1 MKFCFVVNISA
12 TLKGK
17 AIGGA
22 ELQISLLSKALVQKG
37 HEVVIIDYD
46 ATEPFITEDGIRV
59 LNLPQWH
66 AGIKGIRLLTHR
78 LPALY
83 KVLVAEKADFY
94 YVRMR
99 ALFNLMPYLAAKK
112 NKAKFIV
119 ALAHD
124 LDVAGF
130 RQRFKHEY
138 KPKFKLYKF
147 LTLDLPNDW
156 AFDYT
161 IRRADF
167 VTLQHQGQHLSSKR
181 FKGKQGVFRNIFDY
195 KEMKSPVHIPGNFF
209 VLAGSLTML
218 KGIGNLLTL
227 VQLLDPAVRLIVIGD
242 PRGDKAESIYKQLG
256 QIPNVELKGRL
267 PHSDTINYIA
277 SAKALIS
284 TSNFEGFPNI
294 YLEAW
299 ACGVP
304 VIALHVNPGNVI
316 NEFSLGQFFNGD
328 YQAMAACINSN
339 GTAGLNPAHLRD
351 YISRYHNYDGAADR
365 FIKFLDVVV

>member
-138 KPKFKLYKF
+138 WPKFSLGNFFSLY
-147 LTLDLPNDW
+147 LPNDL
-156 AFDYT
+156 AYDYT
-161 IRRADF
+161 IRRANY
-167 VTLQHQGQHLSSKR
+167 VTLQHQGQYLRSKR
-181 FKGKQGVFRNIFDY
+181 FKGKQGVFRNIYDY
-195 KEMKSPVHIPGNFF
+195 REMKSPVKIPGDFF
-209 VLAGSLTML
+209 VIAGSLTML

-242 PRGDKAESIYKQLG
+242 PRGEKAESL
-256 QIPNVELKGRL
+256 
-267 PHSDTINYIA
+267 
-277 SAKALIS
+277 
-284 TSNFEGFPNI
+284 
-294 YLEAW
+294 
-299 ACGVP
+299 
-304 VIALHVNPGNVI
+304 
-316 NEFSLGQFFNGD
+316 
-328 YQAMAACINSN
+328 
-339 GTAGLNPAHLRD
+339 
-351 YISRYHNYDGAADR
+351 
-365 FIKFLDVVV
+365 